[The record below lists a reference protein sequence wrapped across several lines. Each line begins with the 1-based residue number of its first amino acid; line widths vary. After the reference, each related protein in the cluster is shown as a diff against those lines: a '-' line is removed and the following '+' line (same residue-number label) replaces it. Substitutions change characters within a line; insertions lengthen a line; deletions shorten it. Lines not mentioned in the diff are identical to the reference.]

1 VINIGNFVC
10 IDCSGVHRA
19 LGVQVSKVRSIY
31 LDNWEPEAVAVSIHI
46 FLPYK
51 EILLLRTKLTFSTQ
65 QNNLL
70 ILFF

>member
-51 EILLLRTKLTFSTQ
+51 EIFLSITRVIFSTE
-65 QNNLL
+65 QNNVL